1 MVSYSIMQCYAQA
14 HFLLCLSLSD
24 FPPWRAH
31 AQAREYDHARRVG
44 VAAALIAWA
53 TMLASLTTVLAW
65 TSSRLSP
72 NTAYIAS
79 LYSSMALAG
88 ILACMGL
95 GACIYALFYL
105 DAQGVSQLVGF
116 CISYILRTWMDV
128 HTHTHTHTHTHRRAF
143 GGSGGDNRVSVAA
156 TSPAYGNRGA
166 ARVRHFQLAHRAAVN
181 LGRLP
186 QTWPAGGT

>member
-1 MVSYSIMQCYAQA
+1 MLRTSTLSS
-14 HFLLCLSLSD
+14 LPPSLSD

-72 NTAYIAS
+72 NTAYVAS
-79 LYSSMALAG
+79 MYSSMALAG
-88 ILACMGL
+88 ILACMGV

-105 DAQGVSQLVGF
+105 DAQRVSQLVGF

-128 HTHTHTHTHTHRRAF
+128 HTHTHTRTHTRTHARTRARARAHTHTSSPHSRSEEASV
-143 GGSGGDNRVSVAA
+143 SGEVTDS
-156 TSPAYGNRGA
+156 S
-166 ARVRHFQLAHRAAVN
+166 
-181 LGRLP
+181 RLV
-186 QTWPAGGT
+186 WR